1 LRNFQRFFG
10 LPLAQTLL
18 KIPAGAATAV
28 AGILL
33 LQHGILGK
41 IGPME
46 WPDVIAYAV
55 LLGIAQIAVTKRID
69 SRASDLLGEVNSKSP
84 STTQTS
90 TSGTTG

>member
-1 LRNFQRFFG
+1 
-10 LPLAQTLL
+10 
-18 KIPAGAATAV
+18 
-28 AGILL
+28 
-33 LQHGILGK
+33 
-41 IGPME
+41 ME
-46 WPDVIAYAV
+46 WRDVIAYAV

>member
-84 STTQTS
+84 STTQTA
-90 TSGTTG
+90 TSGNTG